1 MKTTRVVL
9 RTKPSQPYHYQFN
22 NHQASITM
30 HRPGLKWNQGKQSWD
45 TAESYCAGYIVAAK
59 HEDENIYSSVVL
71 AAESAPAEYPCQ
83 VSEQV
88 LLKPLGLSEEAFDKQ
103 RNQ

>member
-1 MKTTRVVL
+1 V
-9 RTKPSQPYHYQFN
+9 
-22 NHQASITM
+22 
-30 HRPGLKWNQGKQSWD
+30 
-45 TAESYCAGYIVAAK
+45 AE
-59 HEDENIYSSVVL
+59 HEAENVDSSVVL

>member
-1 MKTTRVVL
+1 M
-9 RTKPSQPYHYQFN
+9 
-22 NHQASITM
+22 
-30 HRPGLKWNQGKQSWD
+30 
-45 TAESYCAGYIVAAK
+45 AE
-59 HEDENIYSSVVL
+59 HEAENVDSSVVL

-88 LLKPLGLSEEAFDKQ
+88 LLKPLGLAEEAFDKQ